1 MKQVTVSLLLGC
13 SNTPRAAILGVLVPL
28 ALLFGPASRGAA
40 AESSDGVEEAR
51 AALKSSWRFPWY
63 DGGEDGLRR
72 VNVKTP
78 WEWNLKARRF
88 NWTWLKVLC
97 WIIAAALLAGLA
109 YLMIRAFLDREN
121 RADGDQVGLR
131 KHDVADDAARIE
143 ALPFR
148 LRAGALDLLAEARR
162 HYAEGNYGE
171 AVIYLFSHELVE
183 LDRGRMVR
191 LAKSKTNRQY
201 HRELA
206 RRPELAQLFEQTMV
220 AFEDV
225 FFGGHPLQRQRF
237 ETCWR
242 RLDDFAALVGEG
254 RGG

>member
-1 MKQVTVSLLLGC
+1 MKFSLLLAIFIVWTDT
-13 SNTPRAAILGVLVPL
+13 TPSWAASG
-28 ALLFGPASRGAA
+28 
-40 AESSDGVEEAR
+40 DGVEEAR

-63 DGGEDGLRR
+63 DGGADGLRR

-78 WEWNLKARRF
+78 WEWNWSPKAKAPTF
-88 NWTWLKVLC
+88 NWTWLKVVF
-97 WIIAAALLAGLA
+97 WILAAALLAGLA
-109 YLMIRAFLDREN
+109 YLLIKTFLDRED

-131 KHDVADDAARIE
+131 KYDQADDAARIE

-148 LRAGALDLLAEARR
+148 LRAGALDLLGEARR
-162 HYAEGNYGE
+162 LYSAGNYGE

-191 LAKSKTNRQY
+191 LAKGKTNRQY
-201 HRELA
+201 LRELA

-225 FFGGHPLQRQRF
+225 FFGSYPLQRQRF
-237 ETCWR
+237 EACWR
-242 RLDDFAALVGEG
+242 RLDEFAALVGEG
-254 RGG
+254 RGA